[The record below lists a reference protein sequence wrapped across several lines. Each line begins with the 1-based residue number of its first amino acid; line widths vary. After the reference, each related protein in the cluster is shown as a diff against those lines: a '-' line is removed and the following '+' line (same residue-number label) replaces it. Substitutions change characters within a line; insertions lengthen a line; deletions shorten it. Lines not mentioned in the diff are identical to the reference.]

1 MSNMKYIQVEPQEDV
16 AIIRINRPE
25 ALNAMNTDVISEL
38 SRAIDIVGVDDGIK
52 VVIITGAGDRSF
64 CAGADISYMVDIDP
78 MTAERYASS
87 AQSVLN
93 KIEKLEKPVIAAVNG
108 FALGGGC
115 ELAMVCDLR
124 IASSNAKLGQPEVT
138 IGIPPG
144 WGGTQRLMRI
154 VGPAKAKELVFT
166 GKMLTADEAFQIGL
180 VNKIVSLNSEDESSP
195 EIPAGENDKENEK
208 VRAKSIAKQLNKK
221 LMVECTAMAKE
232 IAKNSS
238 NAVKVSKMLINRGM
252 DTDLDTGLRL
262 EIYGWALC
270 FAHEDRKKMMTT
282 FLNKG
287 KK

>member
-180 VNKIVSLNSEDESSP
+180 VNNIVSLNPEDESSA

-221 LMVECTAMAKE
+221 LMVECIAMAKE